1 MLMYNSIEN
10 SNNYSKTT
18 GSLYQFYTDDPNDNM
33 TESEFL
39 KFKSKFLEN
48 TNNAGFINA

>member
-1 MLMYNSIEN
+1 MLMYNSTEN

-18 GSLYQFYTDDPNDNM
+18 GSLYQFCTDDPNDDI
-33 TESEFL
+33 TESEFF

-48 TNNAGFINA
+48 TNNAVFINA

>member
-18 GSLYQFYTDDPNDNM
+18 GSLYQFCTDDPNDDI
-33 TESEFL
+33 TESEFF
-39 KFKSKFLEN
+39 KFKSKSLEN
-48 TNNAGFINA
+48 TNNAGIINA